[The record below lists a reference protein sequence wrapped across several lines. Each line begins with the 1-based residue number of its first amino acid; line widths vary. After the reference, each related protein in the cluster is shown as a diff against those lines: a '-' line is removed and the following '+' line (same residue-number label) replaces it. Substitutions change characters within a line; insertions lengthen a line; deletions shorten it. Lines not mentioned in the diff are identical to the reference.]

1 MRHFHPLRI
10 GIASVAAA
18 ALLSAGAVCAQLRT
32 IPDDAKRGQI
42 RHVREM
48 IVEIDGTQVR
58 LSPGAQIR
66 SRENL
71 IVLPAALPANAQL
84 VKYQL
89 DPGGLVHR
97 VWMLTDEEAARPDKK
112 N

>member
-1 MRHFHPLRI
+1 M
-10 GIASVAAA
+10 GIACLAVA
-18 ALLSAGAVCAQLRT
+18 ALLSAATVCAQMRS
-32 IPDDAKRGQI
+32 IPDDAQRGKI

-48 IVEIDGTQVR
+48 IVEIDGTRVR

-71 IVLPAALPANAQL
+71 IVLPSALPADAQL
-84 VKYQL
+84 VKYTV
-89 DPGGLVHR
+89 DSGGMVHR